1 MHYWQQQPSE
11 MAVVGPKMP
20 AKLSSSQPYKH
31 ASGKDWDS
39 QCSWCLLSSY
49 GNNIPGSNGNHATHT
64 ASQQHMKNRQVAEM
78 LTVYTQVQMVIS
90 KRVSGSASYG
100 ILVLTGVPPFYS
112 LPTSDTYYTEKSRIT
127 LKVLGNMEMA
137 VTHHKQCSTIFNSNI
152 HLKNLNA

>member
-1 MHYWQQQPSE
+1 
-11 MAVVGPKMP
+11 MP
-20 AKLSSSQPYKH
+20 AVKTGIANVAGAFCPHMGTISQAVMVIMP
-31 ASGKDWDS
+31 
-39 QCSWCLLSSY
+39 
-49 GNNIPGSNGNHATHT
+49 
-64 ASQQHMKNRQVAEM
+64 HMQVAEM

-127 LKVLGNMEMA
+127 LKVLGNIEMA

-152 HLKNLNA
+152 HLKNLNT